1 MELKLKSSL
10 LLERVLVFIFLL
22 YIEWYKEI
30 WGDKPLILYG
40 SVGLLTGLIA
50 IRLMSQRYLH
60 LNTMPPFLKMYF
72 IYFVYSFSGIFVAR
86 NASAMVSSLITFFCF
101 VIVCFDCWY
110 ISYLQNDHDWIYKI
124 LKCVAIIC
132 ALQVILRG
140 QPYYNGIMVTTMS
153 SINNPNTL
161 ALILLIGMISFVI
174 DFDVEKLS
182 SFITTML
189 ANVMM
194 LYGIILTGSRKC
206 FLAAIPVMVYW
217 LWFYIKVT
225 RKEGKTKRL
234 LFLIAVVILVMAVC
248 FSYYSKYFQ
257 STSIFERLI
266 GLFSEGGTSKRQ
278 QLYSDAFTYFK
289 SSPLIGIGFN
299 QYRQWSPYGY
309 YSHSSYAEV
318 LSCGGIIGTL
328 IFFVPLL
335 TCLLRYIK
343 LAIQKKSFDE
353 MYRIRMIALLF
364 ACELFIGVGQIFIY
378 DMLHLLVLM
387 LISMEENL
395 FIFEC
400 ERKSTEQS
408 LSS

>member
-30 WGDKPLILYG
+30 WGDKPLILYV

-257 STSIFERLI
+257 STSIF
-266 GLFSEGGTSKRQ
+266 
-278 QLYSDAFTYFK
+278 
-289 SSPLIGIGFN
+289 
-299 QYRQWSPYGY
+299 
-309 YSHSSYAEV
+309 
-318 LSCGGIIGTL
+318 
-328 IFFVPLL
+328 
-335 TCLLRYIK
+335 
-343 LAIQKKSFDE
+343 
-353 MYRIRMIALLF
+353 
-364 ACELFIGVGQIFIY
+364 
-378 DMLHLLVLM
+378 
-387 LISMEENL
+387 
-395 FIFEC
+395 
-400 ERKSTEQS
+400 
-408 LSS
+408 

>member
-1 MELKLKSSL
+1 MKLEIKTSFL
-10 LLERVLVFIFLL
+10 IECTLVFVFLL
-22 YIEWYKEI
+22 YLEWYKEI

-40 SVGLLTGLIA
+40 SVGLLTGLVA
-50 IRLMSQRYLH
+50 IRVMQQRYLNIH
-60 LNTMPPFLKMYF
+60 TMPASLKMYF
-72 IYFVYSFSGIFVAR
+72 IYFAYSFTGIFVAR
-86 NASAMVSSLITFFCF
+86 NASAMLSSLITFFCF

-110 ISYLQNDHDWIYKI
+110 ISYLKNDHNWIYKI

-161 ALILLIGMISFVI
+161 ALILLIGMLSFVI

-206 FLAAIPVMVYW
+206 FLAAIPVLVYW

-234 LFLIAVVILVMAVC
+234 LFLIAVVILVVAVC

-257 STSIFERLI
+257 SMSIFERLTT
-266 GLFSEGGTSKRQ
+266 LFTGSETKRQ
-278 QLYSDAFTYFK
+278 HMYDDAITFFLA
-289 SSPLIGIGFN
+289 SPVFGIGFN
-299 QYRQWSPYGY
+299 QYRFWSPYNT

-364 ACELFIGVGQIFIY
+364 ACELFIGIGQIFIY

-387 LISMEENL
+387 LISMEEKQFVL
-395 FIFEC
+395 EFEM
-400 ERKSTEQS
+400 KSTEQN
-408 LSS
+408 LPN

>member
-30 WGDKPLILYG
+30 WGDKTLILYG
-40 SVGLLTGLIA
+40 SIGLLTGLIA
-50 IRLMSQRYLH
+50 IRLMRQRYLH
-60 LNTMPPFLKMYF
+60 LNTMPSFLKMYF
-72 IYFVYSFSGIFVAR
+72 IYFVYSFTGIFVAR

-110 ISYLQNDHDWIYKI
+110 ISYLLNDHNWIYKI
-124 LKCVAIIC
+124 LKCVAVIC

-161 ALILLIGMISFVI
+161 ALILLIGMLSFVI

-182 SFITTML
+182 SFITTMF

-225 RKEGKTKRL
+225 RKEGRTKRM
-234 LFLIAVVILVMAVC
+234 LFLMVVMALGLGVC
-248 FSYYSKYFQ
+248 FSFYRKYFQ
-257 STSIFERLI
+257 STSIFERLL
-266 GLFSEGGTSKRQ
+266 GLFQNGGDPKRK
-278 QLYSDAFTYFK
+278 QLYSDAVSYFLT
-289 SSPLIGIGFN
+289 SPVIGIGFH
-299 QYRQWSPYGY
+299 QYRFWSPFGY
-309 YSHSSYAEV
+309 YSHSSYAEI

-328 IFFVPLL
+328 IFFAPLF
-335 TCLLRYIK
+335 TCLLRYLKQIF
-343 LAIQKKSFDE
+343 QKKPFDE
-353 MYRIRMIALLF
+353 MYRIRMIALMF
-364 ACELFIGVGQIFIY
+364 VCELFIGVGQIFIY

-387 LISMEENL
+387 LISMEEKM
-395 FIFEC
+395 FIYEDK
-400 ERKSTEQS
+400 RDTTEQC
-408 LSS
+408 LPI

>member
-1 MELKLKSSL
+1 MKLEITTSFFIERTL
-10 LLERVLVFIFLL
+10 LFVFLL
-22 YIEWYKEI
+22 YLEWYKEI
-30 WGDKPLILYG
+30 WGDNPLILYG
-40 SVGLLTGLIA
+40 SVGLLTGLVA
-50 IRLMSQRYLH
+50 IRLMQQRYLH
-60 LNTMPPFLKMYF
+60 IHTMPAILKMYF
-72 IYFVYSFSGIFVAR
+72 IYFAYSFTGIFVAR

>member
-1 MELKLKSSL
+1 MKLEIKTSFL
-10 LLERVLVFIFLL
+10 IERTLVFVFLL
-22 YIEWYKEI
+22 YLEWYKEI

-40 SVGLLTGLIA
+40 SVGLLTGLVA
-50 IRLMSQRYLH
+50 IRLMRQRYLH
-60 LNTMPPFLKMYF
+60 LYTMPSFLKMYF
-72 IYFVYSFSGIFVAR
+72 IYFAYSFAGILVAR
-86 NASAMVSSLITFFCF
+86 NVNAMVSSLITFFCF

-110 ISYLQNDHDWIYKI
+110 ISYLFNDHNWIYKI
-124 LKCVAIIC
+124 LKCVAVIC

-161 ALILLIGMISFVI
+161 ALILLIGMLSFVI

-194 LYGIILTGSRKC
+194 LYGVILTGSRKC

-234 LFLIAVVILVMAVC
+234 LFLMAFVVLGLGVC
-248 FSYYSKYFQ
+248 FSFYSKYFQ
-257 STSIFERLI
+257 SMSIFERLTT
-266 GLFSEGGTSKRQ
+266 LFTGSETKRKHM
-278 QLYSDAFTYFK
+278 YDDAITFFLA
-289 SSPLIGIGFN
+289 SPIFGIGFN
-299 QYRQWSPYGY
+299 QYRFWSPYNT

-328 IFFVPLL
+328 IFFVPLI

-343 LAIQKKSFDE
+343 SAFQKKPFDE
-353 MYRIRMIALLF
+353 MYRIRMIALMF
-364 ACELFIGVGQIFIY
+364 VCELFIGVGQIFLY

-387 LISMEENL
+387 LISMEEKM
-395 FIFEC
+395 FIYEDK
-400 ERKSTEQS
+400 RDTTEQC
-408 LSS
+408 LPI

>member
-40 SVGLLTGLIA
+40 SVGLLTGLVA
-50 IRLMSQRYLH
+50 MRLIRQRYLH
-60 LNTMPPFLKMYF
+60 LNTMPSFLKMYF
-72 IYFVYSFSGIFVAR
+72 IYFAYSFTGIFVAR
-86 NASAMVSSLITFFCF
+86 NVSSMISSLITFFCF
-101 VIVCFDCWY
+101 IIVCFDCWY
-110 ISYLQNDHDWIYKI
+110 ISYLQNDHNWIYKI

-140 QPYYNGIMVTTMS
+140 QPFYNGVMVTTMS
-153 SINNPNTL
+153 SKNNPNAL
-161 ALILLIGMISFVI
+161 ALILLIGMLSFVI
-174 DFDVEKLS
+174 DFNVEKLS
-182 SFITTML
+182 SFITSMF

-217 LWFYIKVT
+217 IWFYIKVT
-225 RKEGKTKRL
+225 RKEGRTKRM
-234 LFLIAVVILVMAVC
+234 LFLMVVMALGLGVC
-248 FSYYSKYFQ
+248 FSFYSKYFQ
-257 STSIFERLI
+257 STSIFERLL

-343 LAIQKKSFDE
+343 SAFQKKPFDE
-353 MYRIRMIALLF
+353 MYRIRMIALMF
-364 ACELFIGVGQIFIY
+364 VCELFIGVGQIFIY

-387 LISMEENL
+387 LISMEEKM
-395 FIFEC
+395 FIYEDK
-400 ERKSTEQS
+400 RDTTEQC
-408 LSS
+408 LPI

>member
-1 MELKLKSSL
+1 MKLEIKSSL
-10 LLERVLVFIFLL
+10 LMECTLVFVFLL
-22 YIEWYKEI
+22 YLEWYKEI

-40 SVGLLTGLIA
+40 SVGLLTGLVA
-50 IRLMSQRYLH
+50 IRLVRQRYLH
-60 LNTMPPFLKMYF
+60 LNTMPSFLKMYF
-72 IYFVYSFSGIFVAR
+72 IYFVYSFSGILVAR
-86 NASAMVSSLITFFCF
+86 NVSAMVSSLITFFCF
-101 VIVCFDCWY
+101 IIVCFDCWY
-110 ISYLQNDHDWIYKI
+110 ISYLLDDHNWIYKI

-140 QPYYNGIMVTTMS
+140 QPYYNGVMVTTMS

-161 ALILLIGMISFVI
+161 ALILLIGMLSFVI
-174 DFDVEKLS
+174 DFNVEKLS
-182 SFITTML
+182 SFITTMF

-225 RKEGKTKRL
+225 RKEGRTKRM
-234 LFLIAVVILVMAVC
+234 LFLMVVMALGLGVC
-248 FSYYSKYFQ
+248 FSFYRKYFQ
-257 STSIFERLI
+257 STSIFERLL

-328 IFFVPLL
+328 VFFVPLL

-343 LAIQKKSFDE
+343 LAIQKKPFDE
-353 MYRIRMIALLF
+353 MYRIRMIALMF
-364 ACELFIGVGQIFIY
+364 VCELFIGVGQIFIY

-387 LISMEENL
+387 LISMEEKM
-395 FIFEC
+395 FIYEDK
-400 ERKSTEQS
+400 RDTTEQC
-408 LSS
+408 LPI

>member
-1 MELKLKSSL
+1 
-10 LLERVLVFIFLL
+10 
-22 YIEWYKEI
+22 
-30 WGDKPLILYG
+30 
-40 SVGLLTGLIA
+40 
-50 IRLMSQRYLH
+50 
-60 LNTMPPFLKMYF
+60 MYF